1 MNRHRVPKKISS
13 LARAHCSID
22 LYTRRYKF
30 VKSEMNEGTWAPKII
45 NWPSF
50 EGSPMPL
57 GVTYIPEEKAYNFAL
72 YSKNATEVTL
82 LLFGEEDHVKP
93 LLEFWLEPLS
103 HKTKRVWHCR
113 LREGDLKGARHYA
126 YRVDGPKDSG
136 SNSRNA
142 FDPEKLL
149 LDPYAKGVFFPPAFD
164 REAAKRPGSNAG
176 RAPLGIFRR
185 SETRFDW
192 NHDKSPL
199 HFSDAIIYELH
210 IKGFTASRSSN
221 IADSLRGTYAG
232 LIEKIPYLK
241 ELGVT
246 IVELMPVHQFDP
258 QEGNYWGYMTLNFF
272 SPHFAYASKPQ
283 GAITEFKE
291 MIRALHVAGIEVIL
305 DVVYNHTAE
314 ADHWGPIYS
323 FKGIDNASFYLLT
336 HNAEVPYANYSGT
349 GNTLNCADPFVRNL
363 ILDSLRYWVTEMH
376 VDGFRFDLA
385 SILTRSEDGS
395 IDWNDPPLLSA
406 IRTDPVLSKARLIAE
421 PWDAGGAYQLGTS
434 FPGMFWHQWN
444 GKFRDDIRRFVRGD
458 LNCVPH
464 VMRRLY
470 GSDDLFPDRIEEAR
484 RPFYSINYIVAHD
497 GFTLYDLVSY
507 NERKNEANGHNNTDG
522 TADNYSWNC
531 GTEGEDALTPD
542 VTALRKRQAKNFC
555 CLLMLSNGI
564 PMFMAGDEFLHTQG
578 GNNNP
583 YNQDN
588 ETTWLDWERLREH
601 SDFFRF
607 FKMMIA
613 FRKAHPTICRS
624 RFWRDEIR
632 WRGVGPT
639 TDLSYHSRSLAYFL
653 NGHSQQDVDLYVMIN
668 AYTEP
673 LSFTIFDGLQKP
685 WSRIV
690 DTSLASP
697 EDICAP
703 GREVSIIGSKYLV
716 QPRSIVVLMQ

>member
-1 MNRHRVPKKISS
+1 MVPTTTVRI
-13 LARAHCSID
+13 
-22 LYTRRYKF
+22 T
-30 VKSEMNEGTWAPKII
+30 G
-45 NWPSF
+45 
-50 EGSPMPL
+50 
-57 GVTYIPEEKAYNFAL
+57 
-72 YSKNATEVTL
+72 TL
-82 LLFGEEDHVKP
+82 LIQKKYYSTP
-93 LLEFWLEPLS
+93 TQKEFISRRHFVERRQNVPVQM
-103 HKTKRVWHCR
+103 RVRHHS
-113 LREGDLKGARHYA
+113 GFFVFTAR
-126 YRVDGPKDSG
+126 
-136 SNSRNA
+136 N
-142 FDPEKLL
+142 
-149 LDPYAKGVFFPPAFD
+149 
-164 REAAKRPGSNAG
+164 
-176 RAPLGIFRR
+176 
-185 SETRFDW
+185 FDW
-192 NHDKSPL
+192 KGDKSPL

-210 IKGFTASRSSN
+210 VKGFTASRSSG
-221 IADSLRGTYAG
+221 IAEPARGTYAG

-272 SPHFAYASKPQ
+272 SPHLAYASNR
-283 GAITEFKE
+283 AEANNEFKE
-291 MIRALHVAGIEVIL
+291 MVRALHAAGIEVIL

-314 ADHWGPIYS
+314 ADHSGPTYS

-336 HNAEVPYANYSGT
+336 HDAEQPYSNYSGT
-349 GNTLNCADPFVRNL
+349 GNTLNCADPFIRNL

-458 LNCVPH
+458 LGSVPP

-507 NERKNEANGHNNTDG
+507 NEPRNGANGHKIPMDRQTTIAG
-522 TADNYSWNC
+522 IAGSKGMTVSS
-531 GTEGEDALTPD
+531 E
-542 VTALRKRQAKNFC
+542 VIALRKRQAKNFC

-564 PMFMAGDEFLHTQG
+564 PMFAAGDEFLHTQG

-588 ETTWLDWERLREH
+588 ETTWLNWNRLRDH
-601 SDFFRF
+601 SDIFRF
-607 FKMMIA
+607 FKLMIS

-624 RFWRDEIR
+624 RFWREEIR
-632 WRGVGPT
+632 WRGVGST
-639 TDLSYHSRSLAYFL
+639 TDLSFHSQSLAYYL
-653 NGHSQQDVDLYVMIN
+653 SGKSQQDLDLYVMIN

-673 LSFTIFDGLQKP
+673 LRFTIFEGSQNPGVASWTRASLPRK
-685 WSRIV
+685 
-690 DTSLASP
+690 TSLRP
-697 EDICAP
+697 E
-703 GREVSIIGSKYLV
+703 VKS
-716 QPRSIVVLMQ
+716 RSSDRNTS

>member
-1 MNRHRVPKKISS
+1 MNK
-13 LARAHCSID
+13 
-22 LYTRRYKF
+22 
-30 VKSEMNEGTWAPKII
+30 GTWEPKIV

-82 LLFGEEDHVKP
+82 LLFSEEDHEKP
-93 LLEFWLEPLS
+93 LLEVWLEPLS

-113 LREGDLKGARHYA
+113 LRESDLEGARHYA

-136 SNSRNA
+136 PNPRNA

-149 LDPYAKGVFFPPAFD
+149 LDPYAKGVLFPAAFD

-185 SETRFDW
+185 GETRFDW

-199 HFSDAIIYELH
+199 HYSDAIIYELH
-210 IKGFTASRSSN
+210 VKGFTASRSSN

-241 ELGVT
+241 DLGVT

-272 SPHFAYASKPQ
+272 SPHFAYASRPQ
-283 GAITEFKE
+283 SAITEFKE
-291 MIRALHVAGIEVIL
+291 MVRALHAAGIEVIL

-314 ADHWGPIYS
+314 ADHWGPTYS

-336 HNAEVPYANYSGT
+336 HDAAVPYANYSGT

-395 IDWNDPPLLSA
+395 IDWDDPPLLSA

-458 LNCVPH
+458 LGCVPH

-507 NERKNEANGHNNTDG
+507 NERKNEANGHNNADG
-522 TADNYSWNC
+522 PADNYSWNC
-531 GTEGEDALTPD
+531 GTEGDD
-542 VTALRKRQAKNFC
+542 GVTREVVALRKRQAKNLC

-639 TDLSYHSRSLAYFL
+639 TDLSYHSHSLAYFL
-653 NGHSQQDVDLYVMIN
+653 NGHSQEDADLYVMVN

-685 WSRIV
+685 WSRVV

-703 GREVSIIGSKYLV
+703 GSEFSVIGSKYLV
-716 QPRSIVVLMQ
+716 QPRSIVVLIQ

>member
-1 MNRHRVPKKISS
+1 MLQMNPGIW
-13 LARAHCSID
+13 
-22 LYTRRYKF
+22 
-30 VKSEMNEGTWAPKII
+30 EPKIV
-45 NWPSF
+45 NWPSI

-57 GVTYIPEEKAYNFAL
+57 GVTYLPEEEAYNFAL

-82 LLFGEEDHVKP
+82 LLFNKESDVTP
-93 LLEFWLEPLS
+93 VLEVWLEPLG

-113 LREGDLKGARHYA
+113 LKERDIKEACHYA
-126 YRVDGPKDSG
+126 YRVDGPMG
-136 SNSRNA
+136 GWSNGRNA

-149 LDPYAKGVFFPPAFD
+149 LDPYAKGVYFPPAFD
-164 REAAKRPGSNAG
+164 REAAKHRGSNAG
-176 RAPLGIFRR
+176 RAPLGIFRF
-185 SETRFDW
+185 EAENFDW
-192 NHDKSPL
+192 GQDSPPL
-199 HFSDAIIYELH
+199 HYSDAIIYELH
-210 IKGFTASRSSN
+210 VKGFTASQSS
-221 IADSLRGTYAG
+221 DVGESLRGTYAG

-272 SPHFAYASKPQ
+272 SPHMSYASRPEA
-283 GAITEFKE
+283 GNAEFKS
-291 MIRALHVAGIEVIL
+291 MVKALHSAGIEVIL

-314 ADHWGPIYS
+314 ADHLGPVYS
-323 FKGIDNASFYLLT
+323 FKGIDNSSFYLLNSGGT
-336 HNAEVPYANYSGT
+336 LPYANYSGT
-349 GNTLNCADPFVRNL
+349 GNTLNCADPFIRNL

-395 IDWNDPPLLSA
+395 IDWGDPPLLSA

-444 GKFRDDIRRFVRGD
+444 GRFRDDIRRFVRGD
-458 LNCVPH
+458 LGVVAP

-484 RPFYSINYIVAHD
+484 RPFYSINYVIAHD

-507 NERKNEANGHNNTDG
+507 NERRNEANGHHNTDG
-522 TADNYSWNC
+522 TADNFSWNC
-531 GTEGEDALTPD
+531 GFEGDDGVPPA
-542 VTALRKRQAKNFC
+542 VIKLRKQQAKNLF

-564 PMFMAGDEFLHTQG
+564 PMFAAGDEFLHTQG

-588 ETTWLDWERLREH
+588 ETTWLDWDKLEEH
-601 SDFFRF
+601 ADIFRF
-607 FKMMIA
+607 FKLMIS
-613 FRKAHPTICRS
+613 FRKAHPSICRS
-624 RFWRDEIR
+624 RYWREDIR
-632 WRGVGPT
+632 WRGVDPT
-639 TDLSYHSRSLAYFL
+639 TDLSYHSQSLAYYL
-653 NGHSQQDVDLYVMIN
+653 SGKAQEDIDLYVMVN
-668 AYTEP
+668 AFTEP

-690 DTSLASP
+690 DTSMDSP
-697 EDICAP
+697 NDICSP
-703 GREVSIIGSKYLV
+703 GTEVPMVGSKYLV
-716 QPRSIVVLMQ
+716 QPRSIVVLTQ

>member
-1 MNRHRVPKKISS
+1 
-13 LARAHCSID
+13 
-22 LYTRRYKF
+22 
-30 VKSEMNEGTWAPKII
+30 
-45 NWPSF
+45 
-50 EGSPMPL
+50 MPL

-82 LLFGEEDHVKP
+82 LLFNKNDYVTP
-93 LLEFWLEPLS
+93 LVDVWLEHLS

-113 LREGDLKGARHYA
+113 LKESDIHDACYYA
-126 YRVDGPKDSG
+126 YRVDGPKEG
-136 SNSRNA
+136 GANRWHA
-142 FDPEKLL
+142 FDPDKIL
-149 LDPYAKGVFFPPAFD
+149 LDPYAKGVFFPPAFRRD
-164 REAAKRPGSNAG
+164 AAKRPGTNAG
-176 RAPLGIFRR
+176 RAPLGIFRFN
-185 SETRFDW
+185 EAEFNW
-192 NHDKSPL
+192 GQDKSPL

-210 IKGFTASRSSN
+210 LKGFTASRSGGVP
-221 IADSLRGTYAG
+221 DPVRGTYAG

-272 SPHFAYASKPQ
+272 SPHIAYASRPD
-283 GAITEFKE
+283 AANTEFKA
-291 MIRALHVAGIEVIL
+291 MVRALHTAGIEVIL

-314 ADHWGPIYS
+314 ADDQGPTYS

-336 HNAEVPYANYSGT
+336 NDLERPYANYSGT
-349 GNTLNCADPFVRNL
+349 GNTLNCTDPFIRNL

-406 IRTDPVLSKARLIAE
+406 IRTDPVLSRARLIAE

-444 GKFRDDIRRFVRGD
+444 GMFRDDIRRFVRGD
-458 LNCVPH
+458 PGAVPP

-484 RPFYSINYIVAHD
+484 RPFYSINYIVSHD

-507 NERKNEANGHNNTDG
+507 NKPRNGANGHNNTDG
-522 TADNYSWNC
+522 PTDNFSWNC
-531 GTEGEDALTPD
+531 GYEGNDGVPSKVIT
-542 VTALRKRQAKNFC
+542 LRKRQAKNFC

-564 PMFMAGDEFLHTQG
+564 PMFAAGDEFLHTQG

-588 ETTWLDWERLREH
+588 ETTWLNWNRLRENA
-601 SDFFRF
+601 DIFRF
-607 FKMMIA
+607 FKLMIA

-624 RFWRDEIR
+624 RFWREEIR
-632 WRGVGPT
+632 WHGVESS
-639 TDLSYHSRSLAYFL
+639 TDLSFHSQSLAYYL
-653 NGHSQQDVDLYVMIN
+653 SGKSQGDVDLYVMIN

-673 LSFTIFDGLQKP
+673 LRFTIFDGLVKP
-685 WSRIV
+685 WFRVV
-690 DTSLASP
+690 DTSFSSP
-697 EDICAP
+697 QDICAP
-703 GREVSIIGSKYLV
+703 GSEVQIVGSKYV
-716 QPRSIVVLMQ
+716 VKPRSIAVLMQ